1 MNVRFSQYLRTKGIT
16 QHKLSE
22 LSCVPA
28 STISRFLSGRPVGS
42 DSLVKLLQVC
52 DDLSLEW
59 LFFGSGQM
67 FRSRD
72 GVTVNMGAFAG
83 ADVASGGDLT
93 MIRESPGAAVRGSG
107 EAYGGSFASLKEKD
121 RVIAERD
128 RAISERDALVS
139 RLYALLLEK
148 GVPGIPNP

>member
-1 MNVRFSQYLRTKGIT
+1 MNVRFSQYLRLKGIS

-42 DSLVKLLQVC
+42 DSLLKLLQVC

-67 FRSRD
+67 MRSRD

-83 ADVASGGDLT
+83 ADVAPGGDLT
-93 MIRESPGAAVRGSG
+93 MIRDSPGAGVHGTGESLRESGS
-107 EAYGGSFASLKEKD
+107 SLKEKD

-128 RAISERDALVS
+128 RAISERDALVTK
-139 RLYALLLEK
+139 LYALLLEK
-148 GVPGIPNP
+148 GVPGIPSL